1 MRFVR
6 RMIVHEEADNAILQ
20 VRAMNEKVAA
30 LLSLVLDW
38 CLWMSPQSERHWC
51 ANVIAR
57 HTLVL

>member
-1 MRFVR
+1 
-6 RMIVHEEADNAILQ
+6 MIMHEEADNAILQ
-20 VRAMNEKVAA
+20 VRAMNEKLAA

-51 ANVIAR
+51 ANAIAR